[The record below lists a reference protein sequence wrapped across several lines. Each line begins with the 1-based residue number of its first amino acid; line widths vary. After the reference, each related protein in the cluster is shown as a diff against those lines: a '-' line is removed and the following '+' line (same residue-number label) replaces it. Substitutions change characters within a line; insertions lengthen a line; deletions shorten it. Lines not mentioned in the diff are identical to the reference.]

1 MDRNT
6 TLGAAAG
13 VTLAVV
19 GAVSALFLT
28 LDQPADAASI
38 TTPEVEYV
46 DQYGNSLGASPIAD
60 AAAPGV
66 VFVNPDGTLV
76 DTNAPAASGAYAEGE
91 GEEYE
96 DDEHEEAEH
105 GEEYEGEEAEY
116 DEHGEEME
124 YDEAGDYEDGD
135 EDEDEDDEDEDDEDE
150 DDDYEDDEDD
160 D

>member
-46 DQYGNSLGASPIAD
+46 DQYGNSLDASPITD

-76 DTNAPAASGAYAEGE
+76 DTNSSAASGAYAEGE

-105 GEEYEGEEAEY
+105 GEE
-116 DEHGEEME
+116 ME
-124 YDEAGDYEDGD
+124 YAEADDYEDGD
-135 EDEDEDDEDEDDEDE
+135 EDEDEDEDEYGEEMEHDEDE
-150 DDDYEDDEDD
+150 DDDYEDDEEEDEDD